1 MTADEMRRLIERY
14 LDAYNRFDI
23 AGMLATMSPDV
34 HFENV
39 ANGVVTASTE
49 GQAELGALAEQSA
62 GWFASRHQKLVD
74 FLANGDTASAEIAF
88 SAVLA
93 QDLPNGPKQGD
104 KLELEGRT
112 EFRVQDGQICSI
124 RDIS

>member
-1 MTADEMRRLIERY
+1 MTADETRKLIEHY

-39 ANGVVTASTE
+39 ANGCVTASTD
-49 GQAELGALAEQSA
+49 GQTELRALAEQSA
-62 GWFASRHQKLVD
+62 GLFASRCQRLLELSLD
-74 FLANGDTASAEIAF
+74 GDTASAEIAF
-88 SAVLA
+88 SAILA
-93 QDLPNGPKQGD
+93 QDLPNGPKQGE
-104 KLELEGRT
+104 KLELLGRT
-112 EFRVQDGQICSI
+112 EFCVRDGLICSI